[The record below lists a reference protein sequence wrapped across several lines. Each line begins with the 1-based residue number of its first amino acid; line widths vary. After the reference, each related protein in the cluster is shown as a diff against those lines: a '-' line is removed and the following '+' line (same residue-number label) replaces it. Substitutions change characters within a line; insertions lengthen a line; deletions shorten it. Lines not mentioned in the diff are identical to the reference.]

1 MAVSQILFLREQL
14 NKPVAS
20 KEKFENR
27 NQDSLMDTILDL
39 TEELNSTK
47 TNHVEEIKE
56 AEEKNISDKKEEI
69 VSNTITENNADKN
82 IAESIN
88 KVSSDVLVNLEEDK
102 LNNEKKLEKIGKED
116 IQESNNISVKNIDEI
131 RKFYEI

>member
-1 MAVSQILFLREQL
+1 
-14 NKPVAS
+14 
-20 KEKFENR
+20 
-27 NQDSLMDTILDL
+27 MDTILDL

-47 TNHVEEIKE
+47 TTHVDEIKE